1 MANDNS
7 WANKPHFPKPT
18 AQVEPYVEA
27 LGFEDALKFLEA
39 FGGTEAVISKNP
51 REGSEVVE
59 LIGYAKARALAAISD
74 RLQKRVPVAK
84 KWRAKAYSA
93 QGLKNVEIAR
103 RLGVTDVTVRTY
115 LSGTSKRPPPNQL
128 SLF

>member
-1 MANDNS
+1 MANDSS
-7 WANKPHFPKPT
+7 WANGPHFPKPT
-18 AQVEPYVEA
+18 AQVEPYVAA
-27 LGFEDALKFLEA
+27 LGFEDALKFIET
-39 FGGTEAVISKNP
+39 FGGTEVVISQNP
-51 REGSEVVE
+51 REGSEVVR
-59 LIGYAKARALAAISD
+59 LVGYAKARALAKVSH
-74 RLQKRVPVAK
+74 RLQKRVPNAK
-84 KWRAKAYSA
+84 KWRARAYFA